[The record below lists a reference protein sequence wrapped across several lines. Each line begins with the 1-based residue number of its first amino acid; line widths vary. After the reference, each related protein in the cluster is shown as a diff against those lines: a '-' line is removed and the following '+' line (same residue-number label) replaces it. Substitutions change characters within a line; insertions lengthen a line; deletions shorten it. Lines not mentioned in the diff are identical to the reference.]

1 MGSDVVTRFRLS
13 VWRPAQLGRPLD
25 YAGHDVAA
33 TPGFDTTRLLEEIYH
48 WHPGEEDV
56 WGCIQDPAMASEI
69 RNLFIEGFA
78 PSLAPEDRLCRHFGR
93 PWKNCVSVLGHPNA
107 SSWADSPQVVRTGRD
122 ESANI
127 RANSTI
133 SLVHH
138 MEWIVRTFGNVPR
151 RTVTIR

>member
-1 MGSDVVTRFRLS
+1 
-13 VWRPAQLGRPLD
+13 
-25 YAGHDVAA
+25 
-33 TPGFDTTRLLEEIYH
+33 LLEEIYH

-78 PSLAPEDRLCRHFGR
+78 PSLAPEDRLMPAFRKAVEELR
-93 PWKNCVSVLGHPNA
+93 VALGHPNS

-138 MEWIVRTFGNVPR
+138 MEWIVRTFGNVPGA
-151 RTVTIR
+151 TVTIR